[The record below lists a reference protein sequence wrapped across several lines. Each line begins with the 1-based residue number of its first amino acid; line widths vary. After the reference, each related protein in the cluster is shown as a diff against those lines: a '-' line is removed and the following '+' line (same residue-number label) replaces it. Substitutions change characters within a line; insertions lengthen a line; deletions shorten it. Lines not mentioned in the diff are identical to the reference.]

1 MNGATKVGAYVL
13 GLAAVFGG
21 AFGAGKLAG
30 PVGETG
36 RVAAGHATAGASGG
50 AGHAGGAHAGQEGAA
65 GATGATGSAGAAGL
79 PGGLQVSA
87 GGYTLVP
94 RTDVV
99 EPGEE
104 TDFRF
109 SVTGPDGRP
118 VTRFTPQ
125 HEKELHF
132 IVVRRDLTG
141 FQHLHPSREADG
153 TWSVPLTLPAPGEY
167 RAFADFAPEGAAGM
181 TLGTDLSAPGDYRPE
196 PLGGPV
202 RTATV
207 DGYTVTLAGDLV
219 PGRSSALTLSVSRDG
234 EPVTDL
240 EPYLGAYG
248 HLVALRDGD
257 LAYLHVH
264 PGGEPGDGKTPAGP
278 GITFHAEVPSAGAY
292 RLFLDFKHGGEVRTA
307 EFTAVTAGTPAPA
320 GGDGDRSGGGPGA
333 DRSGDGP
340 GGGDGS
346 GAKGDGEGRDGSG
359 AKGGGEGRDGD
370 EGGDATPAPE
380 ASHGADGHGH

>member
-21 AFGAGKLAG
+21 AFGVGKLAG

-36 RVAAGHATAGASGG
+36 GAPAGHVAAGASGG
-50 AGHAGGAHAGQEGAA
+50 AGHAGDAHAGAEKQDGS
-65 GATGATGSAGAAGL
+65 TGTAGAAGL

-99 EPGEE
+99 EPGEK

-141 FQHLHPSREADG
+141 FQHLHPVREADG
-153 TWSVPLTLPAPGEY
+153 TWSVPLTLPEPGEY
-167 RAFADFAPEGAAGM
+167 RAFADFAPEGAEGM

-196 PLGGPV
+196 PLGEPV

-219 PGRSSALTLSVSRDG
+219 PGRSSGLTLSVSRDG

-264 PGGEPGDGKTPAGP
+264 PGGEPGDGRTAAGP

-320 GGDGDRSGGGPGA
+320 GDDGDRSGGGPGA
-333 DRSGDGP
+333 DRSGDG
-340 GGGDGS
+340 GGDGG
-346 GAKGDGEGRDGSG
+346 GAKEGEAKDGGKGRG
-359 AKGGGEGRDGD
+359 GD
-370 EGGDATPAPE
+370 EGGNATPSPE
-380 ASHGADGHGH
+380 APHGADGHGH

>member
-21 AFGAGKLAG
+21 AFGVGRIAG

-36 RVAAGHATAGASGG
+36 QV
-50 AGHAGGAHAGQEGAA
+50 AA
-65 GATGATGSAGAAGL
+65 GATGRPAAGGSGHAATGDGGHATAAHAGAEKPGGTAHAAEV

-125 HEKELHF
+125 HDKELHL

-141 FQHLHPSREADG
+141 FQHLHPEMEADG
-153 TWSVPLTLPAPGEY
+153 TWSVPLTLPEPGEY
-167 RAFADFAPEGAAGM
+167 RAFADFAPEGRAGM

-196 PLGGPV
+196 PVGEAV

-219 PGRSSALTLSVSRDG
+219 AGRSSGLTLSVSKDG

-264 PGGEPGDGKTPAGP
+264 PGGEPGDGKTAAGP
-278 GITFHAEVPSAGAY
+278 GITFHAEVPSAGTY
-292 RLFLDFKHGGEVRTA
+292 RLFLDFKHGGAVRTA
-307 EFTAVTAGTPAPA
+307 EFTAATAGAPA
-320 GGDGDRSGGGPGA
+320 VPAVPEEGPAGEKA
-333 DRSGDGP
+333 GKGKP
-340 GGGDGS
+340 G
-346 GAKGDGEGRDGSG
+346 
-359 AKGGGEGRDGD
+359 
-370 EGGDATPAPE
+370 
-380 ASHGADGHGH
+380 HGADGHADDGHSH

>member
-21 AFGAGKLAG
+21 ALGVGRAVG
-30 PVGETG
+30 PIGDT
-36 RVAAGHATAGASGG
+36 AAEASRTTAGASHGTD
-50 AGHAGGAHAGQEGAA
+50 HAAAPAAPAASGGAA
-65 GATGATGSAGAAGL
+65 GV

-87 GGYTLVP
+87 GGYTLTP

-104 TDFRF
+104 ADFRF

-141 FQHLHPSREADG
+141 FQHLHPEMAADG
-153 TWSVPLTLPAPGEY
+153 TWSVPLTLPEPGEY
-167 RAFADFAPEGAAGM
+167 RAFADFAPGGKAGM
-181 TLGTDLSAPGDYRPE
+181 TLGMDLSAPGDYRPE
-196 PLGGPV
+196 TLGETA

-219 PGRSSALTLSVSRDG
+219 AGRSSGLTLSVSRDG

-264 PGGEPGDGKTPAGP
+264 PGGEPGDGKTAAGP
-278 GITFHAEVPSAGAY
+278 GITFHAEVPSPGAY
-292 RLFLDFKHGGEVRTA
+292 RLFLDFKHGGTVRTA
-307 EFTAVTAGTPAPA
+307 EFTAATADAPA
-320 GGDGDRSGGGPGA
+320 GPASEPEEGAKEGPQEPPAGEGTGKAKPASGDDGHAGDGHD
-333 DRSGDGP
+333 
-340 GGGDGS
+340 
-346 GAKGDGEGRDGSG
+346 
-359 AKGGGEGRDGD
+359 
-370 EGGDATPAPE
+370 
-380 ASHGADGHGH
+380 H